1 MIKGYEMKA
10 PLLAGVAA
18 VALTVSGFAG
28 TAQAQQSKPLTKEE
42 VQTII
47 HDYIM
52 ENPQVIME
60 SFEKFQ
66 RKQVEERMGKAKENI
81 TKFKKELTQNP
92 LSPEIGNPKGDVT
105 VVYFFDYN
113 CGYCKRAFPTVT
125 KLVEEDK
132 KVRVVLKELPI
143 LGPSSELAA
152 KYALAV
158 NSIDKGKYFAYH
170 SELMKFT
177 GEKTEA
183 SLTEM
188 AKKVGIKE
196 DKLKEAVA
204 KPEIGEYL
212 NGIRQLA
219 QDIGIGGTPAFVVG
233 DELIP
238 GAVDLDALKAK
249 VQASRGGAAKQ

>member
-1 MIKGYEMKA
+1 MKA
-10 PLLAGVAA
+10 PLLAGVAI
-18 VALTVSGFAG
+18 VALTVLNFSGA
-28 TAQAQQSKPLTKEE
+28 AQAADSKAMTKEE

-81 TKFKKELTQNP
+81 DKYQKELTQNP
-92 LSPEIGNPKGDVT
+92 MAPVAGNPNGDVT

-113 CGYCKRAFPTVT
+113 CGYCKRAFPTIS
-125 KLVEEDK
+125 KLIDEDK

-158 NSIDKGKYFAYH
+158 HNIDKGKYFAYH

-204 KPEIGEYL
+204 KPEIGEYI
-212 NGIRQLA
+212 NSVRELA
-219 QDIGIGGTPAFVVG
+219 QNIGIGGTPAFVVG
-233 DELIP
+233 KELIP
-238 GAVDLDALKAK
+238 GAVDLDALKAQ
-249 VQASRGGAAKQ
+249 VQAARSAAGK

>member
-1 MIKGYEMKA
+1 MKA

-18 VALTVSGFAG
+18 LALTVSGFAG
-28 TAQAQQSKPLTKEE
+28 AAQAQQSKPMSKED
-42 VQTII
+42 VQNII

-52 ENPQVIME
+52 DNPQVIME
-60 SFEKFQ
+60 SFERFQ
-66 RKQVEERMGKAKENI
+66 RKQVEERMNKAKENI
-81 TKFKKELTQNP
+81 SKYQKELTENP
-92 LSPEIGNPKGDVT
+92 KSPEIGNPKGDVT

-113 CGYCKRAFPTVT
+113 CGYCKRAFPTVA

-143 LGPSSELAA
+143 LGPTSELAA

-158 NSIDKGKYFAYH
+158 NMIDKSKYFAYH

-177 GEKTEA
+177 GEKSEA

-196 DKLKEAVA
+196 DKLKETVA
-204 KPEIGEYL
+204 KPEISEYL
-212 NGIRQLA
+212 NSVRELSQS
-219 QDIGIGGTPAFVVG
+219 IGIGGTPAFVVG
-233 DELIP
+233 NELIP
-238 GAVDLDALKAK
+238 GAIELDGLKAK
-249 VQASRGGAAKQ
+249 VQAARSGAKQ